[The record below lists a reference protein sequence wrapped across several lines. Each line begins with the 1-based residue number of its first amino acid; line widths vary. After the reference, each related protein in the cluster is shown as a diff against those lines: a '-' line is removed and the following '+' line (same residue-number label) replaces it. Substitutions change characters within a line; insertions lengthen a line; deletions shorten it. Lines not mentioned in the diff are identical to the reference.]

1 MAAGRPVGAVLGTD
15 VAARWPVGAV
25 MGTDVAAGWPV
36 GAVMGTDVAAG
47 RPVAVHSHATVHA
60 LWSAVSVTHCIISLY
75 GAVVGPDTS
84 SV

>member
-1 MAAGRPVGAVLGTD
+1 
-15 VAARWPVGAV
+15 

-36 GAVMGTDVAAG
+36 CAVMGTDVAAG